1 MSQKESG
8 FIKPIII
15 GVVTTV
21 MGAVVVSQF
30 DLIKSGTGSGE
41 ANTESE
47 LTRRQTELEEKIQ
60 QLSEQ
65 NQPDKSQKND
75 DMDWGSSFYNLEEEE
90 SSYPQA
96 EPNVSGSWT
105 FTNLIGT
112 YTFVLRQS
120 GNAITLQ
127 EFDAMG
133 NLVGNGEGTIHGHSV
148 NLSWVE
154 PYMYVMTV
162 QVQAYL
168 DLSRDGQRL
177 TGQMVMQGS
186 SIALTFFKQ

>member
-96 EPNVSGSWT
+96 RTFPAPGRSRILSERIRSFYGRAATRSPCRNSMRWGISSGT
-105 FTNLIGT
+105 GKALFTDT
-112 YTFVLRQS
+112 Q
-120 GNAITLQ
+120 
-127 EFDAMG
+127 
-133 NLVGNGEGTIHGHSV
+133 
-148 NLSWVE
+148 
-154 PYMYVMTV
+154 
-162 QVQAYL
+162 
-168 DLSRDGQRL
+168 
-177 TGQMVMQGS
+177 
-186 SIALTFFKQ
+186 